1 MPFNKRDATTQS
13 KSNNSPLN
21 VIGRDSQWPPPRNK
35 DFRESLDRR
44 AGLVLYLSG
53 STGLSQ
59 VWSDLTLLDVR

>member
-35 DFRESLDRR
+35 DFRESFDRR
-44 AGLVLYLSG
+44 AGLVLYLG
-53 STGLSQ
+53 GLTGLSQ
-59 VWSDLTLLDVR
+59 VRSDLTLLDVR